1 MANNVPKKP
10 RPFLLNYGLSMYI
23 LALITVICVI
33 MTWFLPRSIDV
44 GKGSIHDVHEDDIH
58 EPLVKTSA

>member
-1 MANNVPKKP
+1 M
-10 RPFLLNYGLSMYI
+10 NYGLSMYI